1 MFLWRCFFLKFCI
14 CCFNFCLKH
23 CLHST
28 CLSAPQPLL
37 AKNTLWSLTGLF
49 WPRKSKTAYP
59 AILESA
65 MCSIECWLLTFIAQA
80 EQSAVVLFKLLFR
93 EIYNKKT
100 KGAPSNSLDNR
111 SPFHGWFPFHSTF
124 LPVIKGCK
132 KERKKSKEGT
142 KQERNWWWVQYLLS
156 LCCLF
161 FFFFR
166 TKWGSHLLNHKT

>member
-1 MFLWRCFFLKFCI
+1 MFLSLAEDVSMKMFFLKFCI

-111 SPFHGWFPFHSTF
+111 SPFAMVGFPSTAHF
-124 LPVIKGCK
+124 YLSLKAVKK
-132 KERKKSKEGT
+132 KERNRRKELSKRGIGGGCST
-142 KQERNWWWVQYLLS
+142 SFHSVV
-156 LCCLF
+156 F
-161 FFFFR
+161 FFFF
-166 TKWGSHLLNHKT
+166 